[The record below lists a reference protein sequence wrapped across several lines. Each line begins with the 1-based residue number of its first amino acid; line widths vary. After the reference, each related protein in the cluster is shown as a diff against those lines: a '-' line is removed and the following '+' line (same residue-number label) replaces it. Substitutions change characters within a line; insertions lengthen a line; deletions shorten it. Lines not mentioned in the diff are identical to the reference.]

1 MCLHKLSLWLR
12 LASREKTV
20 NNQKMLRWGLRGVWG
35 NDISNLLLGLSY
47 TLVYIYVNVYNTMLS
62 WCWKQNIYSTKVVF
76 YILYIMFYAEYNIKF
91 TYIML
96 YIFRI
101 PTLYMWMCVTLRMHL
116 KHNTKRAVL
125 ETPPGIFG
133 RMRSLSKI
141 YFHVCDFE
149 CRIIFTSMLSSISM
163 YQQHWM

>member
-1 MCLHKLSLWLR
+1 MGV
-12 LASREKTV
+12 E
-20 NNQKMLRWGLRGVWG
+20 RGVRKRHFQL
-35 NDISNLLLGLSY
+35 IIRS
-47 TLVYIYVNVYNTMLS
+47 
-62 WCWKQNIYSTKVVF
+62 
-76 YILYIMFYAEYNIKF
+76 ILYSRIYLRQCIQHDVVLMLKTKYLFNKGCFLYIIFYAEYNIKF

-116 KHNTKRAVL
+116 KHNIKRAVL

-163 YQQHWM
+163 YQQH